1 MTANKLCGDLSDLH
15 LDDVLN
21 GIPKNDEIATK
32 AAYEGMRTK
41 MGLVRLKPWADL
53 LAEERLAFV
62 TFVMVGRHLGSSS
75 KKQRRR

>member
-1 MTANKLCGDLSDLH
+1 MTANMLYGDLSDLS
-15 LDDVLN
+15 LDAVLN
-21 GIPKNDEIATK
+21 GIPENEAIATR

-62 TFVMVGRHLGSSS
+62 TFVMVGRHLESRQ